1 MDDTLYLIQGLS
13 LLPVSL
19 ILLNLTLSENSKDFL
34 NGKVQT
40 GYVLSFLISISLIF
54 TWLGGFIYFITLDK
68 TGKLFMEISS
78 SVFWAIMMFSGLYV
92 TKILLID
99 YQVKPILNEKFF
111 SISFYFTVIWLITLH
126 LPAISYM
133 LLALLST
140 IASIAGIY
148 LNFILGKYYK
158 FKEFF
163 IIPLDLHNFYISFAL
178 ASVSL
183 SLLFLARI
191 YSHKS
196 YLFFA
201 IIIYLI
207 IIYGIGSLF
216 RELRTLIAKI

>member
-1 MDDTLYLIQGLS
+1 MDDVLYLIQGLS

-19 ILLNLTLSENSKDFL
+19 ILTNLILSENSKDFL
-34 NGKVQT
+34 NGRVKT
-40 GYVLSFLISISLIF
+40 GYLLSFLISISLIF
-54 TWLGGFIYFITLDK
+54 TWLGGLIYFVTLTK
-68 TGKLFMEISS
+68 TGKLFMELSS
-78 SVFWAIMMFSGLYV
+78 SVFWVIMMLSGLYI
-92 TKILLID
+92 TKILAID
-99 YQVKPILNEKFF
+99 YKIRPAISEKFF
-111 SISFYFTVIWLITLH
+111 NIVFYFTVTWLITIH

-140 IASIAGIY
+140 VASTAGIY

-163 IIPLDLHNFYISFAL
+163 IIPLDLHSFYISFAL

-201 IIIYLI
+201 IVIYLV

-216 RELRTLIAKI
+216 RELRALIAKI